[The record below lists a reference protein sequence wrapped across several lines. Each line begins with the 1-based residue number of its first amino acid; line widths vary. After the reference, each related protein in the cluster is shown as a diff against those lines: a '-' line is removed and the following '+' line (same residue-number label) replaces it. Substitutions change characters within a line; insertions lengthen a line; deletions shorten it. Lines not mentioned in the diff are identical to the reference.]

1 MGTSVAKPTPELV
14 NAPETGDDPITKLQI
29 KQALWVACCGA
40 IGGILFWVLSKLS
53 GTALFTSWPWYGQI
67 PALAFLGAIAALF
80 GVLLLTASNLNALK
94 TYIFAIV
101 CGVVWQP
108 IITTAIN
115 SYSNVGATRQVEQ
128 VSTQT
133 NLLTNTASH
142 GSQQEISSAVKATV
156 PAVTQALNQSGTVQ
170 DAGKKQ
176 ELINSTNKALVA
188 FEAAASKAPDSSIQ
202 AIQDV
207 GIAASN
213 SNHPDVGI
221 NAIHSL
227 REIGIANAHNNH
239 PEIAKA
245 AVASLQALAANG
257 KDPALRSAATSSLKE
272 IEAETKQ

>member
-1 MGTSVAKPTPELV
+1 MVASATKPTPEIA
-14 NAPETGDDPITKLQI
+14 NTPQI
-29 KQALWVACCGA
+29 QDESINENQVKQALWIASCGA
-40 IGGILFWVLSKLS
+40 VGGILFWVLSKLS
-53 GTALFTSWPWYGQI
+53 ETSLFTSWKWYGQI
-67 PALAFLGAIAALF
+67 PALGFLGAMAALF
-80 GVLLLTASNLNALK
+80 GVFLLTASNLNALK

-108 IITTAIN
+108 IITSAIN

-142 GSQQEISSAVKATV
+142 GNQQEINSAVKATV
-156 PAVTQALNQSGTVQ
+156 PAVTQALDQSGTVQ

-176 ELINSTNKALVA
+176 ELINSSNKALVA
-188 FEAAASKAPDSSIQ
+188 LEAAAAKAPETSIQ
-202 AIQDV
+202 AIQEV
-207 GIAASN
+207 GQAASN

-227 REIGIANAHNNH
+227 REIGIANAHSNH

-245 AVASLQALAANG
+245 TIASLQALAANG
-257 KDPALRSAATSSLKE
+257 KDPALRSAATASLKE
-272 IEAETKQ
+272 IESETKQ

>member
-1 MGTSVAKPTPELV
+1 MGSAAKPTPASV
-14 NAPETGDDPITKLQI
+14 NAPETQDDSITKLQV

-40 IGGILFWVLSKLS
+40 IGGILFWVLSELS
-53 GTALFTSWPWYGQI
+53 GTTLFTSWKWYGRI

-108 IITTAIN
+108 IITSAIN
-115 SYSNVGATRQVEQ
+115 SYSNVGATRQVQQ

-133 NLLTNTASH
+133 DLLTNTASK
-142 GSQQEISSAVKATV
+142 GNQQEINSAVKATV
-156 PAVTQALNQSGTVQ
+156 PAVTQALDQSGTVQ

-188 FEAAASKAPDSSIQ
+188 LEAAASKAPDSSIQ

-227 REIGIANAHNNH
+227 REIGIANAHSNH

-245 AVASLQALAANG
+245 TIASLQTLAANG
-257 KDPALRSAATSSLKE
+257 KDPALRSAAMSSLKE
-272 IEAETKQ
+272 IAAETKQ

>member
-1 MGTSVAKPTPELV
+1 MGTSVAKPPELV
-14 NAPETGDDPITKLQI
+14 NTPETGDDPITKLQI
-29 KQALWVACCGA
+29 KQALWVASCGA

-142 GSQQEISSAVKATV
+142 GSQQEINSAVKATV

-227 REIGIANAHNNH
+227 REIGIANAHSNH

-245 AVASLQALAANG
+245 TIASLQALAANG

>member
-1 MGTSVAKPTPELV
+1 MGTSAARPTPELV
-14 NAPETGDDPITKLQI
+14 NSLETQDNSITKLQV

-40 IGGILFWVLSKLS
+40 IGGLLFWVLSELS
-53 GTALFTSWPWYGQI
+53 GTILFTSWKWYGQI
-67 PALAFLGAIAALF
+67 PALAFLGAVAALF

-108 IITTAIN
+108 IITSAIN
-115 SYSNVGATRQVEQ
+115 SYSNVGATRQVQQ

-133 NLLTNTASH
+133 DLLTNTANK
-142 GSQQEISSAVKATV
+142 GSQQEINSAVKATV
-156 PAVTQALNQSGTVQ
+156 PAVTQALDQSGTVQ

-176 ELINSTNKALVA
+176 ELINSSNKALVA
-188 FEAAASKAPDSSIQ
+188 LEAAAAKAPETSIQ
-202 AIQDV
+202 AIQEV
-207 GIAASN
+207 GQAASN

-245 AVASLQALAANG
+245 TIASLQTLAANG
-257 KDPALRSAATSSLKE
+257 KDPALRSAATASLKE
-272 IEAETKQ
+272 IESETKQ

>member
-1 MGTSVAKPTPELV
+1 MSASAAKPEPALV
-14 NAPETGDDPITKLQI
+14 NAPETQDGPITKLQV

-40 IGGILFWVLSKLS
+40 IGGILFWVLSELS
-53 GTALFTSWPWYGQI
+53 GTTLFTSWKWYGQI

-108 IITTAIN
+108 IITSAIN
-115 SYSNVGATRQVEQ
+115 SYSNVGATRQLQQ

-133 NLLTNTASH
+133 DLLTNTANK
-142 GSQQEISSAVKATV
+142 GSQQEINSVVKATV
-156 PAVTQALNQSGTVQ
+156 PAVTQALDQSDNVQ

-176 ELINSTNKALVA
+176 ELINSSNKALVA
-188 FEAAASKAPDSSIQ
+188 LEAAASKAPDSSIQ

-207 GIAASN
+207 GMAASN

-227 REIGIANAHNNH
+227 REIGIAGAHSNH

-245 AVASLQALAANG
+245 TVASLQALAANG

-272 IEAETKQ
+272 IQAETK